1 MMVFQMGIVMGVSS
15 PVLGTVALFIL
26 FAFWA
31 VLTIGILLIME
42 GLSAFLHALRLH
54 WSDNNTPLSLSAGSQ
69 QNCSFFPPIPSSLS
83 LPLAPSL
90 LLSSLFLPLTPPL
103 AFVLYRVEFQ
113 SKFYEGAGYKF
124 HPFSFQNT
132 SDDDNF

>member
-15 PVLGTVALFIL
+15 PALGTVALFIL

-54 WSDNNTPLSLSAGSQ
+54 WSDN
-69 QNCSFFPPIPSSLS
+69 
-83 LPLAPSL
+83 
-90 LLSSLFLPLTPPL
+90 
-103 AFVLYRVEFQ
+103 
-113 SKFYEGAGYKF
+113 
-124 HPFSFQNT
+124 
-132 SDDDNF
+132 DNNNNNESTEVQTLV